1 MRKRLLTLWPVA
13 AALALGG
20 CATLNK
26 EQCLSGD
33 WRQIGRADGANGYTV
48 DRLEEHREACAEFGV
63 GPNERAYRQGREEG
77 LLRYCTAANG
87 YAEGRAGSSYR
98 HVCPPQLEAEFLR
111 NFRVGSTVHEFNQKI
126 ARLDE
131 QIRSKERA
139 LEHTPERDKQGDR
152 QNDRQSDRQN
162 DEQRRWLRESI
173 RALRHERAELESAK
187 IAIELIS
194 LPR

>member
-13 AALALGG
+13 AALALGA

-48 DRLEEHREACAEFGV
+48 ERLEEHREACAEFGV
-63 GPNERAYRQGREEG
+63 GPNERAYRQGRDEG
-77 LLRYCTAANG
+77 LVHYCTGARG
-87 YAEGRAGSSYR
+87 YAEGKAGNGYR
-98 HVCPPQLEAEFLR
+98 HVCPPQQEAEFLR
-111 NFRVGSTVHEFNQKI
+111 NFRIGSTVHDFNQKI

-131 QIRSKERA
+131 QIRSKEKA
-139 LEHTPERDKQGDR
+139 LEQTPERDRQGDK
-152 QNDRQSDRQN
+152 QNDRQS